1 MTATDLFIALPEL
14 FILGMACL
22 IMLTDL
28 FLPDNRRSMVSF
40 ISVLTLVFAGI
51 MVMRWQV
58 TDAGTAQFAFNGTF
72 VRDSMADV
80 LKLFSFIVLG
90 AVFVYAKHYLRM
102 FNLLRGEYY
111 VLSLFLLL
119 GAMVLISAASLLT
132 VYLGLELISL
142 SSYALV
148 ALDRDS
154 KRGSEAAMK
163 YFILGSLASGLLLY
177 GMSMIYGVTG
187 SLSLSAVAEVVAV
200 AGNNFVLILGLVFVV
215 IGIAFKLG
223 AVPFHMWV
231 PDVYHGA
238 PAAVTM
244 LIGSVPKLAA
254 FAMAIR
260 LLDNGLVP
268 MQQHWMQML
277 TVLAALS
284 IIVGNLVAIAQTN
297 LKRMLAYSTISHMGF
312 LLLGV
317 LSGTAQ
323 GYSAAMFYA
332 ITYAIMSTGA
342 FAVLIMM
349 SKAGIEAENL
359 DDYKGLN
366 QRNPLLAALMLM
378 LMFSMAGIPIFVGFF
393 AKWLVIQAILDVG
406 LIWLAVLA
414 VVFSVIGAFYY
425 LRVVK
430 LMYFD
435 EPETDAKVT
444 APADFRFILTINGA
458 AQLLLGIFANAL
470 IALCV
475 ASF

>member
-1 MTATDLFIALPEL
+1 MTASDLFIALPEL
-14 FILGMACL
+14 FILVMACL
-22 IMLTDL
+22 IMLIDL
-28 FLPDNRRSMVSF
+28 YLPENRRGMVSF
-40 ISVLTLVFAGI
+40 ISVLTLLFAGI
-51 MVMRWQV
+51 MVMRWQAV
-58 TDAGTAQFAFNGTF
+58 DSSTAQYAFNGTF
-72 VRDSMADV
+72 VRDRMADV
-80 LKLFSFIVLG
+80 LKVFCFIVLG
-90 AVFVYAKHYLRM
+90 AVFVYAKHYLRVFKLM
-102 FNLLRGEYY
+102 CGEYY

-148 ALDRDS
+148 ALNRDDR
-154 KRGSEAAMK
+154 RGAEAAMK

-177 GMSMIYGVTG
+177 GMSMLYGVTG
-187 SLSLSAVAEVVAV
+187 SLSLSDIAASVAI
-200 AGNNFVLILGLVFVV
+200 AGDNVMLVFALVFVV
-215 IGIAFKLG
+215 VGIAFKLG

-268 MQQHWMQML
+268 MQGDWMAML

-317 LSGTAQ
+317 LAGTAQ

-342 FAVLIMM
+342 FAVLIML
-349 SKAGIEAENL
+349 SKSGIEAENL

-378 LMFSMAGIPIFVGFF
+378 LMFSMAGIPVFVGFF

-406 LIWLAVLA
+406 LLWLAVVA
-414 VVFSVIGAFYY
+414 VVFSVIGSFYY

-435 EPETDAKVT
+435 EPETTDKVT
-444 APADFRFILTINGA
+444 APADFRFVLTVNGV
-458 AQLLLGIFANAL
+458 AQLLMGIFANAL

>member
-1 MTATDLFIALPEL
+1 MTANDLFIALPEL

-22 IMLTDL
+22 IMLIDL
-28 FLPDNRRSMVSF
+28 YLPDNRRGMVSF
-40 ISVLTLVFAGI
+40 ISVMTLVFAGI

-58 TDAGTAQFAFNGTF
+58 TDAATVQYAFNETF

-80 LKLFSFIVLG
+80 LKLFCFVVLG
-90 AVFVYAKHYLRM
+90 AIFIYAKHYLRM
-102 FNLLRGEYY
+102 FKLFQGEYY

-148 ALDRDS
+148 ALDRDNR
-154 KRGSEAAMK
+154 RGSEAAMK

-177 GMSMIYGVTG
+177 GLSMIYGVTG
-187 SLSLSAVAEVVAV
+187 TLSLSGISEMAALAS
-200 AGNNFVLILGLVFVV
+200 NNITLIFGLVFVV
-215 IGIAFKLG
+215 IGVAFKLG

-260 LLDNGLVP
+260 LLDNGLSP
-268 MQQHWMQML
+268 LQDQWMGML

-284 IIVGNLVAIAQTN
+284 IIIGNLVAIAQTN

-312 LLLGV
+312 MLLGI

-323 GYSAAMFYA
+323 GYSAAMFYSIA
-332 ITYAIMSTGA
+332 YAIMSTGA
-342 FAVLIMM
+342 FAVLIML
-349 SKAGIEAENL
+349 SRAGVEAENL

-366 QRNPLLAALMLM
+366 QRSPLLAAVMLM
-378 LMFSMAGIPIFVGFF
+378 LMFSMAGIPVFVGFF

-406 LIWLAVLA
+406 LLWLAVLA
-414 VVFSVIGAFYY
+414 VVFSVIGSFYY

-435 EPETDAKVT
+435 EPETEVKVT
-444 APADFRFILTINGA
+444 APADFRFVLTINGL